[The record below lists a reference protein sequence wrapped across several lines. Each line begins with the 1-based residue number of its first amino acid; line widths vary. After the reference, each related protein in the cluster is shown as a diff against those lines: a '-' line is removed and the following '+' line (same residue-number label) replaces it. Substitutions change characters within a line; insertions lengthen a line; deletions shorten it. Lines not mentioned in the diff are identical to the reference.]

1 MLRISLDPQTAARV
15 IAASRDTPDV
25 LWIIKK
31 SLQPL
36 FFFFFWWTFKLV
48 WWTSKGTCVILNYD
62 FDSFYFSILMAGV
75 RHPRIFHHKL
85 REFNLEKQ
93 KMKRAFWKSRY
104 LWLLKSTDAFVPR
117 KELQLCLMS
126 FFLNKCV
133 YTFYALVPAWI
144 KIISLSALNLTF
156 FFFWWRLWLPSLS
169 ASSERGSEWCKWMKG
184 TKLHNCVWLFKLC
197 RSEGESQVV
206 DFRKAIDFRCRRLRR
221 SLRRD
226 RISSRSE
233 ATTWCTV
240 ICPQVPPTDI
250 SGTE

>member
-1 MLRISLDPQTAARV
+1 MTTGTTEALLSTATSFTLPLYSSGNSGLFYNRGRHLPVCQNHTPCSGFLWIPRRQREWSPPVETPQTC
-15 IAASRDTPDV
+15 SE
-25 LWIIKK
+25 LLK
-31 SLQPL
+31 SHCNLF

-156 FFFWWRLWLPSLS
+156 FFFGGGYGCRLCLRPQNVAPSGANGWRARNSTTVFGY
-169 ASSERGSEWCKWMKG
+169 SS
-184 TKLHNCVWLFKLC
+184 CVALK
-197 RSEGESQVV
+197 V
-206 DFRKAIDFRCRRLRR
+206 KAK
-221 SLRRD
+221 
-226 RISSRSE
+226 
-233 ATTWCTV
+233 
-240 ICPQVPPTDI
+240 
-250 SGTE
+250 

>member
-1 MLRISLDPQTAARV
+1 MLWISLDPQTTARV

-31 SLQPL
+31 SLQP
-36 FFFFFWWTFKLV
+36 FFFFSFWWTFKLV

-62 FDSFYFSILMAGV
+62 FDSFYFSVLMARV

-104 LWLLKSTDAFVPR
+104 LWLLKSTDAFVLR

-156 FFFWWRLWLPSLS
+156 FFFFLVEVMAAVSVCVLRTRLRVAQTAEGHETPQVCLVIQTVSLWRWKPSSRLQKSDWLPMPPFAPLAPPRPNLLSLQS
-169 ASSERGSEWCKWMKG
+169 HNVMYSNLPPGSP
-184 TKLHNCVWLFKLC
+184 H
-197 RSEGESQVV
+197 RY
-206 DFRKAIDFRCRRLRR
+206 
-221 SLRRD
+221 
-226 RISSRSE
+226 
-233 ATTWCTV
+233 
-240 ICPQVPPTDI
+240 
-250 SGTE
+250 